1 MTVPGCWE
9 LGFPP
14 LLLSDRERADSEAPQ
29 LEVGGGERWAQ
40 GFPPGNMALRGTE
53 RGKENSPW
61 FSKSSLIIL
70 RFLGPAK
77 QSSESSTSGFT
88 SHFYF
93 SLGLDSLKAELEMG
107 EGGVWGW
114 VLLR

>member
-70 RFLGPAK
+70 HFLGPAK

-93 SLGLDSLKAELEMG
+93 SLGLNSLKAELEMG